1 MKTVNFVVWTEFTNP
16 TCEIPE
22 SWMLE
27 KVLILKMILED
38 IISSNF
44 GDTVIPISDMGF
56 KAIVVSLVCLLR
68 HLRMTDSWGSPL
80 VWHLPTS
87 WRPAQLQ
94 AALTQFIYRS

>member
-1 MKTVNFVVWTEFTNP
+1 
-16 TCEIPE
+16 
-22 SWMLE
+22 MLE

-68 HLRMTDSWGSPL
+68 HLRMTDS
-80 VWHLPTS
+80 
-87 WRPAQLQ
+87 
-94 AALTQFIYRS
+94 